1 MPRKANTSGENGH
14 FKAPSKLLDESNVFS
29 VVPDKRSAQADFYRL
44 ENRDKQLAAIQ
55 NLTDAEVKYV
65 LNDNGASANE
75 AATTALKKAINK
87 IHEKDLIELRS
98 LVYLQKL
105 PDTSPELIQLKALC
119 GCESREDIARYI
131 ADKHIKK
138 LMMSQI
144 DAITGGDALTT
155 VYKTT
160 IKTGA
165 DAFKGLF
172 G

>member
-1 MPRKANTSGENGH
+1 MPRKATGENGH
-14 FKAPSKLLDESNVFS
+14 FRAPAKLLDESNALS
-29 VVPDKRSAQADFYRL
+29 VVPDRRSAQSDYYKL
-44 ENRDKQLAAIQ
+44 ENRDRQLKAIQ
-55 NLTDAEVKYV
+55 NLTPEEIKYV
-65 LNDNGASANE
+65 LNVTTVPADAASE
-75 AATTALKKAINK
+75 LGKLINK

-98 LVYLQKL
+98 LIYLQKL

-119 GCESREDIARYI
+119 GCDSREDIARYI

-144 DAITGGDALTT
+144 DAITGGDALTA

-160 IKTGA
+160 IKSGA
-165 DAFKGLF
+165 TAFSSLF

>member
-14 FKAPSKLLDESNVFS
+14 FKAPTKLLDESNAFS
-29 VVPDKRSAQADFYRL
+29 LVPDKRSAQADYYKL
-44 ENRDKQLAAIQ
+44 ENRERQLKAIK
-55 NLTDAEVKYV
+55 NLTPEEIKYV
-65 LNDNGASANE
+65 LNVADAPAD
-75 AATTALKKAINK
+75 AAVELEKLVNK
-87 IHEKDLIELRS
+87 IHERDLIELRS

-119 GCESREDIARYI
+119 GCDSREDIARYI
-131 ADKHIKK
+131 SEKHIKK

-160 IKTGA
+160 IKSGA

>member
-1 MPRKANTSGENGH
+1 MPRKATGENGH
-14 FKAPSKLLDESNVFS
+14 FRAPAKLLDETNALS
-29 VVPDKRSAQADFYRL
+29 VVPDKRSAQADYYKL
-44 ENRDKQLAAIQ
+44 ENRERQLMAIE
-55 NLTDAEVKYV
+55 NLTDEEVRYV
-65 LNDNGASANE
+65 LNDTSASAN
-75 AATTALKKAINK
+75 ATATASLKKAINK

-98 LVYLQKL
+98 LIYLQKL
-105 PDTSPELIQLKALC
+105 PDTSPELFQLKALC
-119 GCESREDIARYI
+119 GCDSREDIARYI

-160 IKTGA
+160 IKSGA
-165 DAFKGLF
+165 TAFSSLF